1 MKFQIVGKIYSI
13 LSDVEKKT
21 LYDESGV
28 IEGEDN
34 FTGSSEEWRRF
45 SKISEDDI
53 KQFFGSYKSSEEEK
67 KDLLAIYEKSKG
79 DMNLIMEQMFSENM
93 LEDEPRFREILQ
105 NAIDKGEIGKYDKFV
120 SESKRKAS
128 KRKANY
134 EKEAKEAEE
143 LKKQMGLDEKS
154 LEGAILARMSAR
166 KAQSNDF
173 LAELE
178 KKYASKEKGGKNK
191 KSFKLEEAEV
201 ESLSEEEEDE
211 DSEESDDNRATS
223 KKTAKS
229 KLKGGKKLATKP
241 KGKQPIKRLS

>member
-1 MKFQIVGKIYSI
+1 MC
-13 LSDVEKKT
+13 DEEKKK

-34 FTGSSEEWRRF
+34 FTGSSEEWRLF
-45 SKISEDDI
+45 SKISENDI

-79 DMNLIMEQMFSENM
+79 DMNLIMEQMFSEDM

-128 KRKANY
+128 KRKAHY

-143 LKKQMGLDEKS
+143 LKKQIGLDEKS

-178 KKYASKEKGGKNK
+178 KKYASKEKGGKSKNS

-201 ESLSEEEEDE
+201 ESPSEEE
-211 DSEESDDNRATS
+211 DSEESDDNRVTS
-223 KKTAKS
+223 KKTTKS
-229 KLKGGKKLATKP
+229 KLKGGKKLAAKP